1 MESVHAYSGLK
12 SGTPVGVDTRKKWLQ
27 RHKQGYPG
35 VPYRKLFFLQ
45 GATLAKIIYTR
56 TDEAPLL
63 ATYSLKPVV
72 EAFAATA
79 GIDVE
84 TRDISLAGRI
94 LSQFSDYLSEEQ
106 RVDDALAELGKLA
119 QTPEAN
125 IIKLPNISASV
136 PQMKAAI
143 AELQSQGYALPDY
156 PDSPSTD
163 EEKDVR
169 ARYDAV
175 KGSAVNPV
183 LREGNSD
190 RRAPIAVKNF
200 AKAHPHRMGVWSQ
213 SSKTN
218 VATMDDHDFRHNEKS
233 VIMPAD
239 DVLTIKLVGADGTET
254 VLKSDLKVLAGEV
267 IDGTFMSAKALDQF
281 LAAQVARAK
290 EEGVLFSTHLK
301 ATMMKVSDPV
311 LFGHVVRAYFADVFD
326 QYGDQLNAAGLNG
339 ENGLAAIY
347 AGLDSLDNGA
357 EIKAAFD
364 KALAEGPALA
374 MVNSDKGITNLHVPS
389 DVIVDAS
396 MPAMIR
402 TSGHMWNAAGEEQDT
417 LAVIPDSSYAGVYQ
431 TVIDDC
437 RAHGAFDPS
446 TMGTVP
452 NVGLM
457 AQKAEE
463 YGSHDKTFK
472 IPADGTVQV
481 VNSAGDVLIE
491 HAVEAGDIWRACQT
505 KDAPIQDW
513 VKLAVTRSRL
523 SGMPAIF
530 WLDPERAHDR
540 NLTALVE
547 KYLKDHDTEGL
558 DISIKSP
565 VEATQVS
572 IDRIREGKDT
582 ISVTGNVLRDYNTD
596 LFPILELGTSAKMLS
611 VVPLMAGGGLF
622 ETGAGGSAPK
632 HVQQLVEENHL
643 RWDSLGEFLA
653 LAESL
658 RHFANTDGNAKAAVL
673 ADALDRATE
682 TLLNEGKSPS
692 RKAGEIDNRGSH
704 FYLTLNWAKELATQ
718 TEDADL
724 AAVFAPVAEALAAA
738 ESEITATFIDVQG
751 SPADLGGYYSPSEEK
766 TNAVM
771 RPSATF
777 NAIIDGVKK

>member
-1 MESVHAYSGLK
+1 M
-12 SGTPVGVDTRKKWLQ
+12 
-27 RHKQGYPG
+27 
-35 VPYRKLFFLQ
+35 
-45 GATLAKIIYTR
+45 AKIIYTR

-72 EAFAATA
+72 EAFASTA
-79 GIDVE
+79 GIEVE

-94 LSQFSDYLSEEQ
+94 LAQFPDYLNEDQ
-106 RVDDALAELGKLA
+106 KVDDALAELGELA
-119 QTPEAN
+119 KTPEAN

-136 PQMKAAI
+136 PQLKAAI
-143 AELQSQGYALPDY
+143 AELKAQGFALPEY
-156 PDSPSTD
+156 PDSPATD

-200 AKAHPHRMGVWSQ
+200 AKKNPHKMGVWSAD
-213 SSKTN
+213 SKTN
-218 VATMDDHDFRHNEKS
+218 VATMDANDFRHNEKS
-233 VIMPAD
+233 VIMPAAD
-239 DVLTIKLVGADGTET
+239 TLTIKHIATDGTET
-254 VLKSDLKVLAGEV
+254 ILKDGLKVLEGEV
-267 IDGTFMSAKALDQF
+267 IDGTFLSAKALDAF
-281 LAAQVARAK
+281 LTGQVQRAK
-290 EEGVLFSTHLK
+290 DENVLFSAHLK
-301 ATMMKVSDPV
+301 ATMMKVSDPII
-311 LFGHVVRAYFADVFD
+311 FGHVVRAYFADVFAT
-326 QYGDQLNAAGLNG
+326 YGDQLNAAGLNG

-347 AGLDSLDNGA
+347 SGLDALDNGA

-364 KALAEGPALA
+364 AALEAGADVA
-374 MVNSDKGITNLHVPS
+374 MVNSAKGITNLHVPS
-389 DVIVDAS
+389 DVIIDAS

-402 TSGHMWNAAGEEQDT
+402 TAGHMWNKDDQEQDT

-431 TVIDDC
+431 VVIEDC
-437 RAHGAFDPS
+437 KKNGAFDPT

-472 IPADGTVQV
+472 IAADGKVIV
-481 VNSAGDVLIE
+481 VNAAGEALIE
-491 HAVEAGDIWRACQT
+491 HNVEAGDIWRACQA

-523 SGMPAIF
+523 SGMPAVF

-540 NLTALVE
+540 NLITLVK
-547 KYLKDHDTEGL
+547 KYLADHDTEGL
-558 DISIKSP
+558 DIQIMSP
-565 VEATQVS
+565 TEATQFS
-572 IDRIREGKDT
+572 IDRIRRGEDT

-658 RHFANTDGNAKAAVL
+658 RHFANTEGNTKAGLL

-682 TLLNEGKSPS
+682 TLLNEGYSPS

-704 FYLTLNWAKELATQ
+704 FFLTLNWAKELAAQ
-718 TEDADL
+718 TDDTTL
-724 AAVFAPVAEALAAA
+724 AETFAPVAAQLEENKDTIAAA
-738 ESEITATFIDVQG
+738 LIDVQG
-751 SPADLGGYYSPSEEK
+751 TPVDLGGYYQPDDAK
-766 TNAVM
+766 TAAVM
-771 RPSATF
+771 RPVAEF
-777 NAIIDGVKK
+777 NSIIDALK

>member
-1 MESVHAYSGLK
+1 M
-12 SGTPVGVDTRKKWLQ
+12 
-27 RHKQGYPG
+27 
-35 VPYRKLFFLQ
+35 
-45 GATLAKIIYTR
+45 AKIIYTR

-94 LSQFSDYLSEEQ
+94 LSQFSDYLTEEQ

-156 PDSPSTD
+156 PDSPSTN

-233 VIMPAD
+233 VIIPAD

-290 EEGVLFSTHLK
+290 KEGVLFSTHLK

-347 AGLDSLDNGA
+347 AGLDSLDNGT

-491 HAVEAGDIWRACQT
+491 HAVEAGDVWRACQT